1 MKLNQIWHCPRPELA
16 KSYLALLSAGPVV
29 STTIFAPRRT
39 GKTVFLRQDLTP
51 AAKGAGYTVAYAD
64 LWQTRL
70 SPGIALVRGLEEA
83 LEPKTLAQ
91 KALNKL
97 QQPIKKIKAGGSL
110 GEFKGEF
117 EVELSD
123 PRREATNLALRID
136 DLIAQLCVKNPL
148 LLLIDEAQELART
161 KENELVATAL
171 RTAITKHRDK
181 VRVVFTGSSR
191 TRLAHVFSNTEAP
204 LYSVG
209 AAIQDF
215 PLLGKELVEFVAL
228 KFEQATQRS
237 LDVTKAWQELQ
248 GFKQQPEPF
257 LAAVVAVLMDPSLTL
272 ERACELERAE
282 QNKAENHEG
291 TWSALDALQKQL
303 VQLLANDP
311 AAKPFSKTVLARL
324 GKSLGLPVLDA
335 TSVQFALRKL
345 SEKNVVTK
353 SARGAYVFESDAFER
368 WVRTLAPE
376 ADGG

>member
-1 MKLNQIWHCPRPELA
+1 MKLNQIWHCPRSELA
-16 KSYLALLSAGPVV
+16 GSHLALLSAGPVV

-51 AAKGAGYTVAYAD
+51 AAKEAGYTVAYAD

-70 SPGIALVRGLEEA
+70 SPGVALVRGLEQA
-83 LEPKTLAQ
+83 LEPKTLTQ
-91 KALNKL
+91 KALNRL
-97 QQPIKKIKAGGSL
+97 QQPIKKMKAGGAV
-110 GEFKGEF
+110 GDFKGEF
-117 EVELSD
+117 EVELND
-123 PRREATNLALRID
+123 PKKEATDLALRID
-136 DLIAQLCVKNPL
+136 DLMAQLCAKNPL

-191 TRLAHVFSNTEAP
+191 TRLAHVFSNTDAP

-215 PLLGKELVEFVAL
+215 PLLGKELVEFVEL
-228 KFEQATQRS
+228 KFQQATQRS
-237 LDVTKAWQELQ
+237 LDVTQGWQKFQ
-248 GFKQQPEPF
+248 AFKQQPEPF

-272 ERACELERAE
+272 GRACELERAE

-291 TWSALDALQKQL
+291 TWSALDAVKKQL
-303 VQLLANDP
+303 VRLLAED
-311 AAKPFSKTVLARL
+311 ATAKPFSKTILARL
-324 GKSLGLPVLDA
+324 SKSLGLPVLDA

-345 SEKNVVTK
+345 SEKNVVSK

-368 WVRTLAPE
+368 WVRTLAP
-376 ADGG
+376 DVNGG

>member
-29 STTIFAPRRT
+29 STTIFGPRRT

-51 AAKGAGYTVAYAD
+51 AAKEAGYTVAYAG

-70 SPGIALVRGLEEA
+70 SPGVALVRGLEEA

-97 QQPIKKIKAGGSL
+97 QHPIKKVKAGGAV
-110 GEFKGEF
+110 GDFKGEF
-117 EVELSD
+117 EVELND
-123 PRREATNLALRID
+123 PKKEATELAWRID
-136 DLIAQLCVKNPL
+136 DLIARLCAKNPL

-191 TRLAHVFSNTEAP
+191 TRLAHVFSNTDAP

-228 KFEQATQRS
+228 KFQQATQRS
-237 LDVTKAWQELQ
+237 LDLTKGWQEFQ
-248 GFKQQPEPF
+248 AFKQQPEPF

-303 VQLLANDP
+303 VLLLAEDP

-324 GKSLGLPVLDA
+324 SKSLGLPVLDA

-345 SEKNVVTK
+345 SEKNVVSK
-353 SARGAYVFESDAFER
+353 SARGSYGK
-368 WVRTLAPE
+368 VRLGTTNRMLLS
-376 ADGG
+376 GT

>member
-16 KSYLALLSAGPVV
+16 QSYLALLTAGPVV

-51 AAKGAGYTVAYAD
+51 AAQTAGYTVAYAD

-70 SPGIALVRGLEEA
+70 SPGVALVRGLEEA
-83 LEPKTLAQ
+83 LEPKTLTQ
-91 KALNKL
+91 KALHKL
-97 QQPIKKIKAGGSL
+97 QQPIKKVKAGAAL
-110 GEFKGEF
+110 GDFKGEL
-117 EVELSD
+117 EVELND
-123 PRREATNLALRID
+123 ARKVATELALRVD
-136 DLIAQLCVKNPL
+136 DLVAQLCARNPL
-148 LLLIDEAQELART
+148 LLLVDEAQELART

-171 RTAITKHRDK
+171 RTAITKHRDR

-191 TRLAHVFSNTEAP
+191 TRLAHVFSNTDAP

-215 PLLGKELVEFVAL
+215 PLLGRELVEFVAL
-228 KFEQATQRS
+228 KFNQATQRT
-237 LDVTKAWQELQ
+237 LDLEKAWQEFRT
-248 GFKQQPEPF
+248 FKQQPEPF
-257 LAAVVAVLMDPSLTL
+257 LAAVVALLMDPSLSL
-272 ERACELERAE
+272 ERACELERDE

-291 TWSALDALQKQL
+291 SWAGLDALQKQL
-303 VQLLANDP
+303 VKLLAENP

-324 GKSLGLPVLDA
+324 GKSLGLPSLDA

-345 SEKNVVTK
+345 GEKTIVTK

-368 WVRTLAPE
+368 WVKTLAPD
-376 ADGG
+376 ANGG

>member
-29 STTIFAPRRT
+29 STTIFGPRRT

-51 AAKGAGYTVAYAD
+51 AAKEAGYTVAYAD

-70 SPGIALVRGLEEA
+70 SPGVALVRGLEEA

-97 QQPIKKIKAGGSL
+97 QHPIKKVKAGGAV
-110 GEFKGEF
+110 GDFKGEF
-117 EVELSD
+117 EVELND
-123 PRREATNLALRID
+123 PKKEATELALRID
-136 DLIAQLCVKNPL
+136 DLIARLCAKNPL

-191 TRLAHVFSNTEAP
+191 TRLAHVFSNTDAP

-228 KFEQATQRS
+228 KFQQATQRS
-237 LDVTKAWQELQ
+237 LDLTKGWQEFQ
-248 GFKQQPEPF
+248 AFKQQPEPF

-303 VQLLANDP
+303 VLLLAEDP

-324 GKSLGLPVLDA
+324 SKSLGLPVLDA

-345 SEKNVVTK
+345 SEKNVVSK
-353 SARGAYVFESDAFER
+353 SARGSYVFESDAFER
-368 WVRTLAPE
+368 WVRTLAP
-376 ADGG
+376 DVNGG